1 MNTRP
6 RLLPRVVSH
15 APGMSREA
23 VHAGCAEQERLVLKY
38 EARLT
43 SAVAQIL
50 VDGLPPLEDW
60 VAAVLT
66 TPGPDADG
74 NEGDLVEITPRQ
86 HAIEIMEPWA
96 AVCAALKEPSAPDRL
111 DVIVETGQTIGL
123 ISFDPEPALPV
134 TRRQAE
140 AANLPGHL
148 LFARGEA
155 FASLTPEPADE
166 RSLLEAFVLHR
177 RLVDEQA
184 DEVLDALVR
193 KTARSQL
200 EELAGVVLALGPEG
214 DAVSAVTREQSRRLV
229 EGKPMLARKL
239 DRGAIAGATDDGR
252 DILSVPVVVW
262 AKGHVS
268 VQTRELVE
276 GK

>member
-1 MNTRP
+1 M
-6 RLLPRVVSH
+6 
-15 APGMSREA
+15 
-23 VHAGCAEQERLVLKY
+23 
-38 EARLT
+38 
-43 SAVAQIL
+43 AQIL

-66 TPGPDADG
+66 TTGPDGEG
-74 NEGDLVEITPRQ
+74 NRGDVIEITSRA
-86 HAIEIMEPWA
+86 HAIEIMQPWST
-96 AVCAALKEPSAPDRL
+96 VCEALKEPSPADRI
-111 DVIVETGQTIGL
+111 DVIVETGKTFGL
-123 ISFDPEPALPV
+123 FSLDPEPALPV

-155 FASLTPEPADE
+155 FASLAPEPADE

-184 DEVLDALVR
+184 EEVLDALVR
-193 KTARSQL
+193 KTARAQL

-229 EGKPMLARKL
+229 EGKPLLARKL
-239 DRGAIAGATDDGR
+239 DRAAVAGATDDGR
-252 DILSVPVVVW
+252 DILSIPVIVW